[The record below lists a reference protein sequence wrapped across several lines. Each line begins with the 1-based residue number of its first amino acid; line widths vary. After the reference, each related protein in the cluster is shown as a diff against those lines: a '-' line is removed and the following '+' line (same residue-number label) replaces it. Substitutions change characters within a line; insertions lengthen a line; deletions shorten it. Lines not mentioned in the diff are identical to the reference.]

1 VSKASVLKRST
12 IRAERRWEVI
22 RERIFLCNEGR
33 ERRMVIDMS
42 GPGFISGGR
51 SERVTGGRKMW
62 EMLDGREVRTLVC
75 AFEGGLSVGMMKMM
89 GRLWRMVSRLAN
101 SIIGMRCPIPGVG
114 NMATRGGSSS
124 CFRVVT
130 DCWCS
135 ILLKIELMI
144 IMSEWYLNLCLCFG
158 WRNSTLL
165 F

>member
-1 VSKASVLKRST
+1 
-12 IRAERRWEVI
+12 
-22 RERIFLCNEGR
+22 
-33 ERRMVIDMS
+33 
-42 GPGFISGGR
+42 
-51 SERVTGGRKMW
+51 
-62 EMLDGREVRTLVC
+62 
-75 AFEGGLSVGMMKMM
+75 
-89 GRLWRMVSRLAN
+89 
-101 SIIGMRCPIPGVG
+101 
-114 NMATRGGSSS
+114 MATRGGSSS